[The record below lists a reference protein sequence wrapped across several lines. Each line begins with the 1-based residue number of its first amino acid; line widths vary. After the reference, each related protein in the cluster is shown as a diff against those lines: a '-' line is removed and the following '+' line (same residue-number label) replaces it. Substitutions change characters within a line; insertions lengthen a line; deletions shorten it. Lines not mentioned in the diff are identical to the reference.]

1 MDLRYTEEEEA
12 FRAEVRAWL
21 EEVLPSVPPEPDRN
35 DWAARRVYD
44 MGWQRMLYDAGYA
57 GINWPK
63 EYGGRGATPTEHL
76 IFLEET
82 ERARA
87 PYVGM
92 NFVGQLHAGPTLVVE
107 ATPEQKAFHLPGILK
122 GEHVWCQGFSEPNA
136 GSDLASL
143 RCKAE
148 RDGDDYV
155 INGQKIWTSYG
166 HVAEYCEMLVRTD
179 FDVPK
184 HKGITWLIVPMDLPG
199 IDIRPLLTMEGSS
212 EFCEVFFDDVRV
224 PVVNRV
230 GDENDGWRVANV
242 TLSFERGTAF
252 VSDVLQTQVL
262 VRDLAELAR
271 TITSRGATKWEDA
284 GLRRDLGKI
293 AAELDALWAL
303 TKRNISQAQR
313 TGLVGPG
320 GSAFKLAFTELRNR
334 LGDLAMH
341 LLDRASLQPRRHR
354 RHPHRRAD
362 ARPLLGA
369 LDDHRRRHVAGAA
382 QHRRRARPRPAPG
395 SLGRTSGLRAHHRPG
410 RPPGRDALV
419 RRRPLPDRLR
429 ARDRR
434 RRRSPRPGEMAGARR
449 DRRVLAAPARGRRR
463 ARARR
468 LRSGARVP
476 GAGPRDRAR
485 PARRQPPRRRAHP
498 RGRHGRAD
506 RRHPRAVGARHH
518 GRVPRRSRR
527 AARAR
532 PPTACTGS
540 TPPRSPRRTSTA
552 RSTRSRPCAS
562 SPATSR
568 PAS

>member
-12 FRAEVRAWL
+12 FRAEVRSWL

-35 DWAARRVYD
+35 DWDARRVYD
-44 MGWQRMLYDAGYA
+44 MGWQRKLYDAGYA

-107 ATPEQKAFHLPGILK
+107 ATPEQKAFYLPGILK

-143 RCKAE
+143 RCRAE

-179 FDVPK
+179 TEAPK
-184 HKGITWLIVPMDLPG
+184 HKGITWLIVPMDADG

-224 PVVNRV
+224 PVANRV

-252 VSDVLQTQVL
+252 VADVMQTEEFI
-262 VRDLAELAR
+262 RDLAVLAR
-271 TITSRGATKWEDA
+271 RLTSNGATRWEDA
-284 GLRRDLGKI
+284 GLRRDLGRI
-293 AAELDALWAL
+293 AAQLDAQWAL

-313 TGLVGPG
+313 TGMVGVG
-320 GSAFKLAFTELRNR
+320 GSVFKLAFTELRHQ
-334 LGDLAMH
+334 LGELAMR
-341 LLDRASLQPRRHR
+341 LLDRASLS
-354 RHPHRRAD
+354 
-362 ARPLLGA
+362 
-369 LDDHRRRHVAGAA
+369 LDDVDELPTGRHVQAQFWALRMSIAAG
-382 QHRRRARPRPAPG
+382 
-395 SLGRTSGLRAHHRPG
+395 TSQVQRNIVA
-410 RPPGRDALV
+410 
-419 RRRPLPDRLR
+419 
-429 ARDRR
+429 
-434 RRRSPRPGEMAGARR
+434 E
-449 DRRVLAAPARGRRR
+449 RVLG
-463 ARARR
+463 
-468 LRSGARVP
+468 L
-476 GAGPRDRAR
+476 PRER
-485 PARRQPPRRRAHP
+485 
-498 RGRHGRAD
+498 
-506 RRHPRAVGARHH
+506 
-518 GRVPRRSRR
+518 
-527 AARAR
+527 
-532 PPTACTGS
+532 
-540 TPPRSPRRTSTA
+540 
-552 RSTRSRPCAS
+552 
-562 SPATSR
+562 
-568 PAS
+568 